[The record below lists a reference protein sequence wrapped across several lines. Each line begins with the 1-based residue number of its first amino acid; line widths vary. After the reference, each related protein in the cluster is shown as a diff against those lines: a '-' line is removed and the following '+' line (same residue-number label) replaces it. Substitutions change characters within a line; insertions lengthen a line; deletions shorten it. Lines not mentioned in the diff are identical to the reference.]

1 MLLVDEDGGIVW
13 QYGKA
18 GVSGFG
24 FDELNTP
31 VQNTWLPN
39 HHVLFGLLLKVI
51 DLFTARAFIT

>member
-24 FDELNTP
+24 FDELNP
-31 VQNTWLPN
+31 SVI
-39 HHVLFGLLLKVI
+39 LFLRISWEGVFQHPLAIALI
-51 DLFTARAFIT
+51 